1 MVNKY
6 ENIVEEFNKR
16 NCKLLTTKEE
26 HIEIL
31 KLAKNSVFKLNYTA
45 SCGHKNI

>member
-1 MVNKY
+1 MANKY

-31 KLAKNSVFKLNYTA
+31 KLAKKRILN
-45 SCGHKNI
+45 